1 MGFGRVQAGRPAV
14 TGRAK
19 IFCAAMSACA
29 ALSAAQTV
37 QAQETT
43 PAPQAQPQVRAAP
56 DTFFIAAFDVLGAK
70 SLDQSVIEQVI
81 YDHLGPD
88 RTTADVEA
96 ARKALQ
102 DAYAERGFESVQVD
116 VLPQPEEQFAQ
127 GIIAIQVTEAPVGTV
142 AVTGAKHHSMT
153 LVRKQIPSL
162 AEGKPLNVKQLQT
175 ELASANQFPDRTI
188 NPSFKAG
195 ATPGTID
202 VDLDVEDSLPLH
214 GSIEL
219 NNDNSPSTRPL
230 RLNASLRYT
239 NMWGLGHTV
248 SGSYI
253 TAPQDRKQSEVLSG
267 SYTAPLLGSRWTLLL
282 YGYKSNSNVA
292 AQGGVSVLG
301 NGYQIG
307 TRAIY
312 RLPGDKLFQ
321 SVTLGFD
328 YKHFDQDTRVAG
340 QIAAKTPIEYLPL
353 YAAYS
358 LSSGGDKST
367 LDVTVSAT
375 AGFRVF
381 KNIRC
386 FDVGGGST
394 TCVPTDQFKNKDFDS
409 SENFVRG
416 NIEVDYRRT
425 LPKDF
430 VAALK
435 FYGQI
440 ADSHLVTNE
449 QFAIGG
455 LSSVR
460 GYCSAES
467 VGDIGYALSLELNS
481 PSLAPYLP
489 KFVDELRLFGFAEN
503 GQIRLIDPLPDV
515 TRHEALLSVGGGA
528 RLRLFNRISGEV
540 SVGVPLWSG
549 SATRKNDVRTTFT
562 AKGEF

>member
-1 MGFGRVQAGRPAV
+1 MHQ
-14 TGRAK
+14 GRAR
-19 IFCAAMSACA
+19 IFHAGAAWAAGALLSCIPSA
-29 ALSAAQTV
+29 SAQDNAGT
-37 QAQETT
+37 
-43 PAPQAQPQVRAAP
+43 QPQVRAAP
-56 DTFFIAAFDVLGAK
+56 NSFFIAAFDVLGAK

-96 ARKALQ
+96 ARKAIQ
-102 DAYAERGFESVQVD
+102 DAYAVRGFESVQVD
-116 VLPQPEEQFAQ
+116 VLPQPEEQFTQ

-214 GSIEL
+214 GSLEL
-219 NNDNSPSTRPL
+219 NNDNSPSTKPL

-239 NMWGLGHTV
+239 NMWGLGHTI

-253 TAPQDRKQSEVLSG
+253 TAPQDRKQSEVFSG
-267 SYTAPLLGSRWTLLL
+267 SYTAPLLGSRWTMLL

-312 RLPGDKLFQ
+312 RLPGDKLIQ

-353 YAAYS
+353 YAAYG
-358 LSSGGDKST
+358 LSTGGDKST
-367 LDVTVSAT
+367 LDITVSAT

-386 FDVGGGST
+386 FDVGTT
-394 TCVPTDQFKNKDFDS
+394 TCIPTDQFKNKDFDS

-455 LSSVR
+455 LGTVR
-460 GYCSAES
+460 GYYSAES
-467 VGDIGYALSLELNS
+467 VGDMGYALSLELNS

-489 KFVDELRLFGFAEN
+489 KFIDELRLFGFAEN

-540 SVGVPLWSG
+540 SVGLPLWNG

>member
-1 MGFGRVQAGRPAV
+1 MPMHQ
-14 TGRAK
+14 GRAR
-19 IFCAAMSACA
+19 IFHAGAAWAAGALLSCIPSA
-29 ALSAAQTV
+29 SAQDNAGT
-37 QAQETT
+37 
-43 PAPQAQPQVRAAP
+43 QPQVRAAP
-56 DTFFIAAFDVLGAK
+56 NSFFIAAFDVLGAK

-96 ARKALQ
+96 ARKAIQ
-102 DAYAERGFESVQVD
+102 DAYAVRGFESVQVD
-116 VLPQPEEQFAQ
+116 VLPQPEEQFTQ

-214 GSIEL
+214 GSLEL
-219 NNDNSPSTRPL
+219 NNDNSPSTKPL

-239 NMWGLGHTV
+239 NMWGLGHTI

-253 TAPQDRKQSEVLSG
+253 TAPQDRKQSEVFSG
-267 SYTAPLLGSRWTLLL
+267 SYTAPLLGSRWTMLL

-312 RLPGDKLFQ
+312 RLPGDKLIQ

-353 YAAYS
+353 YAAYG
-358 LSSGGDKST
+358 LSTGGDKST
-367 LDVTVSAT
+367 LDITVSAT

-386 FDVGGGST
+386 FDVGTT
-394 TCVPTDQFKNKDFDS
+394 TCIPTDQFKNKDFDS

-455 LSSVR
+455 LGTVR
-460 GYCSAES
+460 GYYSAES
-467 VGDIGYALSLELNS
+467 VGDMGYALSLELNS

-489 KFVDELRLFGFAEN
+489 KFIDELRLFGFAEN

-540 SVGVPLWSG
+540 SVGLPLWNG